1 MVRRDEDSGMAEAVI
16 RTRAR
21 ARARGTR
28 AAGVLHRGHA
38 TAAQLQAW
46 LLLARLSDDAAA
58 AAAAAAATHLGYE
71 RANAIGAAAGV
82 ESVLLPRLRG
92 IVRFFCIVCA

>member
-1 MVRRDEDSGMAEAVI
+1 MAEAVI

-38 TAAQLQAW
+38 TAARLQAW

-58 AAAAAAATHLGYE
+58 AAAAATLLGYE

-82 ESVLLPRLRG
+82 ESVLLPRLRR